1 MSESSYN
8 NSSGESS
15 YGSSDKYYNPTP
27 APASHYH
34 APSPRDDYDYDD
46 YKSPYLSKPI
56 TKAEPKALTE
66 REQNIIKAKAVL
78 RDCEESL
85 LNSSN
90 HLTFLEKSDYLKN
103 FVRNLVVNH
112 KEVLIA
118 SPTYSTVYAIYEEMY
133 ENLPLEEQKSPIQNI
148 IIDILCEK
156 VAEEKR
162 NTSELKYW

>member
-15 YGSSDKYYNPTP
+15 YGSSDKYQSPTP
-27 APASHYH
+27 APASYYH
-34 APSPRDDYDYDD
+34 APSSGDYNDN
-46 YKSPYLSKPI
+46 YKRPYLHKP
-56 TKAEPKALTE
+56 EPEPLTQ

-85 LNSSN
+85 LNSAN
-90 HLTFLEKSDYLKN
+90 HLTFLEKTDYLKN
-103 FVRNLVVNH
+103 FVRNLVVNY
-112 KEVLIA
+112 KEVLIE
-118 SPTYSTVYAIYEEMY
+118 SPTYSTVYAIYEQMH
-133 ENLPLEEQKSPIQNI
+133 ENLPLEEQKSPLQNI

-162 NTSELKYW
+162 NNSELKYW